1 MTTAAL
7 AAPFAAPFTAADFPR
22 LGLSR
27 AVVRRQLVEG
37 VLRRVVTGV
46 YVAADTDD
54 TIELRVAAL
63 ALVVSP
69 GHVIVDRTAAWLH
82 GIDTFT
88 VEELDLPGAIETCTL
103 RGRHPTERRGARGGT
118 RDLAPRELMRLGPIE
133 VTTPLRTAL
142 DLGCRLRRREAFA
155 AINAIAAR
163 HELEPAEFRAVIDQ
177 RYRRR
182 RGVRQVRE
190 LVAMLDPTCESPRES
205 WTLLAIRDEGLPA
218 PRQQYWI
225 VVDGVPTYRLDH
237 AYPVQR
243 VVVEYDGSW
252 HDQTPE
258 QRAADE
264 SRRRWLRDNGWTVIV
279 VKRGDF
285 TGDRLHA
292 WLTELRNA
300 MQDRY
305 SPCRW

>member
-1 MTTAAL
+1 MITSTEAL
-7 AAPFAAPFTAADFPR
+7 TAPFAAADFAR

-27 AVVRRQLVEG
+27 TDVRRLLAAG
-37 VLRRVVTGV
+37 LLRRVITGV
-46 YVAADTDD
+46 YVAADVDD
-54 TIELRVAAL
+54 TIDIRVAAL

-82 GIDTFT
+82 GVDTFT
-88 VEELDLPGAIETCTL
+88 VEELDMSASIETCTL
-103 RGRHPTERRGARGGT
+103 RGRHPTERRDARGGT
-118 RDLAPRELMRLGPIE
+118 RDLAPAELMRLGQVQ

-155 AINAIAAR
+155 ALNAVAAR
-163 HELEPAEFRAVIDQ
+163 HDLDPAACRLAIDQ
-177 RYRRR
+177 RYRHR
-182 RGVRQVRE
+182 RGVRQLRE
-190 LVAMLDPTCESPRES
+190 LVAMMDPACESPRES
-205 WTLLAIRDEGLPA
+205 WTLLAIRDGGLPA
-218 PRQQYWI
+218 PRQQHWI
-225 VVDGVPTYRLDH
+225 VIDGVATYRLDH

-258 QRAADE
+258 QKAADE
-264 SRRRWLRDNGWTVIV
+264 ARRAWLRRNGWTVIV

-285 TGDRLHA
+285 TGGRLDA
-292 WLTELRNA
+292 WLGDLRRA
-300 MQDRY
+300 LADRY